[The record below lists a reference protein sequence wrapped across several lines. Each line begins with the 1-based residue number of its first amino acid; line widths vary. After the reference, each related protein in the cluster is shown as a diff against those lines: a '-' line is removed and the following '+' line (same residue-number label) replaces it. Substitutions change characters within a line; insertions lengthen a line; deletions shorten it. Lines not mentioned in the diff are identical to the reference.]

1 MTSNILS
8 SSFLAAKEMKKIL
21 RKCFILCRTK
31 KIYLLHAHGYFSSTV
46 QSNNHYCHSVKCFFF
61 LISPLLV
68 STDNN
73 LMLCAMLYKIFL
85 LYVYTDCFT
94 HFLKKYFSLDTAF
107 FAYTTREDDSF
118 FFFSWLP
125 LRNTQM
131 KNYTNWW

>member
-8 SSFLAAKEMKKIL
+8 SSFLAAKEMKKIIEEM
-21 RKCFILCRTK
+21 FYIMSHNK
-31 KIYLLHAHGYFSSTV
+31 KNIYLLHAHGYFSSTV

-94 HFLKKYFSLDTAF
+94 QFFFKKKYFSLDTAYF
-107 FAYTTREDDSF
+107 
-118 FFFSWLP
+118 L
-125 LRNTQM
+125 LTQHAKM
-131 KNYTNWW
+131 ILFCSPDCLENL